1 MFHLPDAI
9 LFGCAF
15 VLILGVSL
23 AVREFLANRKRKSAP
38 FLDYFGPEYERD
50 LLQQSALSETQS
62 WRGEGDARFTPF
74 RLGDQ
79 GTSERRTRVS
89 GSVRRD
95 RDSE

>member
-1 MFHLPDAI
+1 MIHLPDAI
-9 LFGCAF
+9 LFGCAI

-50 LLQQSALSETQS
+50 LLQQSAFSETQE
-62 WRGEGDARFTPF
+62 WRADSDARFTPF
-74 RLGDQ
+74 RLRNQ
-79 GTSERRTRVS
+79 GTSELRTRVS
-89 GSVRRD
+89 GPVRRD